1 MSEPLSFPRN
11 SGVADLG
18 FHSGSTNEIMDHP
31 HRWTVDAMIQKLF
44 GTDDIEYGQAFRNV
58 RSLLRD
64 CPQITVSF

>member
-44 GTDDIEYGQAFRNV
+44 GY
-58 RSLLRD
+58 
-64 CPQITVSF
+64 

>member
-44 GTDDIEYGQAFRNV
+44 GYLMTSSMARPSATCGRY
-58 RSLLRD
+58 
-64 CPQITVSF
+64 